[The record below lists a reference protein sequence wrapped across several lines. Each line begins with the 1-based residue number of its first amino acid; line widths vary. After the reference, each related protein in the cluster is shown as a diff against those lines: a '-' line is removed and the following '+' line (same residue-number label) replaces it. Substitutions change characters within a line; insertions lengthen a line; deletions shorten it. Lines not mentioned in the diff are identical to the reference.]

1 MLESQAL
8 TAAVVIITYRRPH
21 FVRTC
26 LEHLAA
32 LTRAPEETYV
42 IDASPDGLTRDVV
55 ADFPTVR
62 YLHSDAGPGTMAT
75 SRAMALAATTCDVL
89 VFLDDDANADPDW
102 LKQLLLPYADPTVA
116 AVGGRARNGQPG
128 EETEGLDQ
136 IGLLTADGK
145 LLGFFAADPG
155 HDVDVDHLLGAN
167 MSVRR
172 EVLLA
177 LGGIR
182 DNYPGTCLREE
193 SDMFLRVRQAGH
205 RIVYAPSAVVTHV
218 AAPYVHGRRFDLRYH
233 YYGHRNHIVLLT
245 STIGTRDPR
254 TRRYVASVLREDIAG
269 GLKEGA
275 GALVDSDLAPR
286 ARIRRAGGRV
296 LRAGVAAAGLVT
308 GGVAAGRIAVAAR
321 RSASTP
327 AP

>member
-1 MLESQAL
+1 
-8 TAAVVIITYRRPH
+8 
-21 FVRTC
+21 
-26 LEHLAA
+26 
-32 LTRAPEETYV
+32 
-42 IDASPDGLTRDVV
+42 
-55 ADFPTVR
+55 
-62 YLHSDAGPGTMAT
+62 
-75 SRAMALAATTCDVL
+75 
-89 VFLDDDANADPDW
+89 
-102 LKQLLLPYADPTVA
+102 
-116 AVGGRARNGQPG
+116 
-128 EETEGLDQ
+128 
-136 IGLLTADGK
+136 
-145 LLGFFAADPG
+145 
-155 HDVDVDHLLGAN
+155 

-205 RIVYAPSAVVTHV
+205 RIVYTPSAVVTHV

-254 TRRYVASVLREDIAG
+254 TRLYVASVLREDIAG

>member
-1 MLESQAL
+1 M
-8 TAAVVIITYRRPH
+8 
-21 FVRTC
+21 
-26 LEHLAA
+26 
-32 LTRAPEETYV
+32 
-42 IDASPDGLTRDVV
+42 
-55 ADFPTVR
+55 
-62 YLHSDAGPGTMAT
+62 
-75 SRAMALAATTCDVL
+75 
-89 VFLDDDANADPDW
+89 
-102 LKQLLLPYADPTVA
+102 
-116 AVGGRARNGQPG
+116 
-128 EETEGLDQ
+128 
-136 IGLLTADGK
+136 
-145 LLGFFAADPG
+145 
-155 HDVDVDHLLGAN
+155 
-167 MSVRR
+167 
-172 EVLLA
+172 
-177 LGGIR
+177 
-182 DNYPGTCLREE
+182 
-193 SDMFLRVRQAGH
+193 
-205 RIVYAPSAVVTHV
+205 THV